1 MKKIVIN
8 IKRGEKEMEDKL
20 KQPAKKSSDLS
31 DIVLEKE
38 TSNVDKTKKMLLF
51 AATLIL
57 LFLVGLVLMKLFNK
71 PQTQE
76 NNLAQ
81 VGDQM
86 LQPVDDSVDKLSK
99 KVEDTNTL
107 FQQEPIVD
115 DGAETDLKFEEMV
128 RKLKAQDSGTEET
141 PEAKKPEKT
150 AVAKPAKK
158 VETPVK
164 TVKTSANE
172 TKDLFS
178 KKVEEITKAAAKSK
192 EATAKKVEAAK
203 EKVSKVIAP
212 AVVHETHPKPQK
224 VTTPPREIII
234 DTKVSPVQTPMKL
247 STLTGY
253 FIQVGATT
261 ASFPDRRY
269 LEKIKNAGYDY
280 VVHSTVVHGKKIKKI
295 LIGPFASKNEAKRKL
310 PGVRASVN
318 PGAYVYRIK

>member
-1 MKKIVIN
+1 
-8 IKRGEKEMEDKL
+8 MEDKL

-71 PQTQE
+71 PQTE
-76 NNLAQ
+76 ESNLAQ

-99 KVEDTNTL
+99 KVEDTNSL

-141 PEAKKPEKT
+141 PETEKPAKA
-150 AVAKPAKK
+150 AVVANPAKK

-164 TVKTSANE
+164 TVKTTANE

-178 KKVEEITKAAAKSK
+178 KKVDEITKAAAKSK
-192 EATAKKVEAAK
+192 EAAAKKVEAAK
-203 EKVSKVIAP
+203 ENVSKVIAP
-212 AVVHETHPKPQK
+212 AVVHETKAKPQK

-234 DTKVSPVQTPMKL
+234 DTKVSPAQTPMKL

-269 LEKIKNAGYDY
+269 LQKIKNAGYDY

-295 LIGPFASKNEAKRKL
+295 LIGPFASKSAAKRKL